1 MKYDHILV
9 RFGEISTKGKNRKK
23 FIEKLRQHIRFE
35 SVSYTHLTMSLIHY
49 SETTSPSTCSV

>member
-23 FIEKLRQHIRFE
+23 FIEKLKATYPVCIER
-35 SVSYTHLTMSLIHY
+35 L
-49 SETTSPSTCSV
+49 